1 MINNSSLQKWD
12 RLKAKQLD
20 SQFQNEIVH
29 GMNCSPFEARA
40 ILDKVHDVYSD
51 FFNNTGTP
59 NPGQCRFVV
68 TSIENGPSKK
78 LSEAEMITV
87 TLTIDAG
94 EEDLNV
100 KEQDGVILLR
110 RHRLQRIA
118 QEAFIQGGL
127 LTIED
132 IADRIFNCGTRT
144 LIRDIKAF
152 KDKGIVLPLRSTIK
166 DMGRA
171 LTHRTLIVQKWLDG
185 KEYTDISRAT
195 NHSINAINNYVKKFR
210 QVVALAIEGYDVHT
224 ISFLSQMSV
233 QLATEYVHLWHHS
246 DIIPA
251 RRDELGGL
259 LKKKE

>member
-1 MINNSSLQKWD
+1 NIITMINNSSLQKWD

-40 ILDKVHDVYSD
+40 ILDKVHEVYSD

-110 RHRLQRIA
+110 RH
-118 QEAFIQGGL
+118 
-127 LTIED
+127 
-132 IADRIFNCGTRT
+132 
-144 LIRDIKAF
+144 K
-152 KDKGIVLPLRSTIK
+152 
-166 DMGRA
+166 
-171 LTHRTLIVQKWLDG
+171 
-185 KEYTDISRAT
+185 
-195 NHSINAINNYVKKFR
+195 
-210 QVVALAIEGYDVHT
+210 
-224 ISFLSQMSV
+224 
-233 QLATEYVHLWHHS
+233 
-246 DIIPA
+246 
-251 RRDELGGL
+251 
-259 LKKKE
+259 